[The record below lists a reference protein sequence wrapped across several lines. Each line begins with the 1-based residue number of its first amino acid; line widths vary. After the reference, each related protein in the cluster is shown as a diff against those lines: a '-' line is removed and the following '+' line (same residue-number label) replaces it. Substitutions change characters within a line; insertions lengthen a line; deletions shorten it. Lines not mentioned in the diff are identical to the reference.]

1 MIRPADCYSSVVG
14 ILVLGTENNVCYHN
28 EDFGASRRYS
38 IRLRRLGVA
47 VVMVVPRPPASLAL
61 AELLRA
67 QTLD

>member
-1 MIRPADCYSSVVG
+1 MIRPADCYNLVVD

-28 EDFGASRRYS
+28 EDCGASRRYS
-38 IRLRRLGVA
+38 ARLRRLGVA
-47 VVMVVPRPPASLAL
+47 VVMVVPRSPALLAL